1 MNVHHQLNSSMLGRC
16 VLAMASGYDE
26 AVEPIW
32 PNSAILAMAG
42 VFEQLAAEITVLTQ
56 NTPQLTAEDFARLLL
71 EEVDPGEED
80 DDDFDDDHSQEW
92 HQHPSLSAEER
103 N

>member
-1 MNVHHQLNSSMLGRC
+1 MNATIHHQLNASLLGRC

-32 PNSAILAMAG
+32 PDSAILAMAG

-71 EEVDPGEED
+71 EEVDPGAED
-80 DDDFDDDHSQEW
+80 DDDDLDDDHW